1 VQTENEAAPKEWR
14 GRFFE
19 DFEVGDVFR
28 SRISRTITDADNVWF
43 TCLTMNP
50 NQRHFNVPFAE
61 ATPFGRP
68 LVNSCFTLALVTGL
82 TVADTSQ
89 NATNLEWS
97 KVVMPNPLFEGD
109 TVWAETEVLET
120 RASSSRPGTGIVT
133 VRTRGINQRREVVIE
148 FKRTFMAYRRD
159 ASQAAPSFPG
169 TDTDWSV

>member
-1 VQTENEAAPKEWR
+1 MSEDTASR
-14 GRFFE
+14 GRYFE
-19 DFEVGDVFR
+19 DFQPGQVFH
-28 SRISRTITDADNVWF
+28 SHIGRTVTQADNVWF
-43 TCLTMNP
+43 TCVTMNP

-120 RASSSRPGTGIVT
+120 RESSSRPGTGIVT
-133 VRTRGINQRREVVIE
+133 VRTRGINQRGESVIE
-148 FKRTFMAYRRD
+148 FRRVFMVAGRET
-159 ASQAAPSFPG
+159 AEAAFSGPG
-169 TDTDWSV
+169 TEQPWRV